1 MTVNPYFRRNKK
13 GEQSLI
19 ESLTTEAIKI
29 HGHEMIYIPREKVT
43 EDLILG
49 EEVSEFLDANRIEMY
64 LENAEGFEGDSEMSR
79 FGLDVKDSAT
89 FIVSRKRFMDVMGH
103 HPEIQ
108 KNGRPR
114 EGDIIFFDYPYSMME
129 IKFVKHDN
137 PFYPGGDRYSFKLSC
152 EAFKYSSEKISTG
165 ESEMDAIM
173 NIASDYLIG
182 ITLGSGSGT
191 FTLGEEVYT
200 GTTADKHA
208 YGRVN
213 AYTTPVVGAKSMRIN
228 KQEGVF
234 EIGDIVV
241 GLVSGASYAIAGI
254 YDTTVRATHEDQ
266 QDNEQLELEQ
276 KRDNIFDFTE
286 TDPFSEGDY

>member
-1 MTVNPYFRRNKK
+1 
-13 GEQSLI
+13 
-19 ESLTTEAIKI
+19 
-29 HGHEMIYIPREKVT
+29 
-43 EDLILG
+43 
-49 EEVSEFLDANRIEMY
+49 
-64 LENAEGFEGDSEMSR
+64 
-79 FGLDVKDSAT
+79 
-89 FIVSRKRFMDVMGH
+89 
-103 HPEIQ
+103 
-108 KNGRPR
+108 
-114 EGDIIFFDYPYSMME
+114 
-129 IKFVKHDN
+129 
-137 PFYPGGDRYSFKLSC
+137 
-152 EAFKYSSEKISTG
+152 
-165 ESEMDAIM
+165 MDAIM

-213 AYTTPVVGAKSMRIN
+213 AYTVPVVGAKSMRIN